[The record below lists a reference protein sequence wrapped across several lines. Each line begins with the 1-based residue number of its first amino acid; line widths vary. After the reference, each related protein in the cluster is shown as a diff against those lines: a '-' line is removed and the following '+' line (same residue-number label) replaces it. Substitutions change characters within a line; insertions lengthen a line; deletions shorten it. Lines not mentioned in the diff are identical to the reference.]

1 MEMKA
6 RGAHIIA
13 VIEEGDEEIKS
24 LADDYIEVPKG
35 IPSVLSPI
43 PFAVPLQLLS
53 VLCVRLRKGL
63 QPRHAKKLGESA
75 VTVK

>member
-13 VIEEGDEEIKS
+13 IIEEGDEEIKRLS
-24 LADDYIEVPKG
+24 DDLLKSQKVYQRA
-35 IPSVLSPI
+35 LSPI
-43 PFAVPLQLLS
+43 PYVVPLQLLAYY
-53 VLCVRLRKGL
+53 VALEKGYDPDM
-63 QPRHAKKLGESA
+63 PRNLAKS

>member
-35 IPSVLSPI
+35 IPTILSPI
-43 PFAVPLQLLS
+43 PYAVPLQLLAYHTAIE
-53 VLCVRLRKGL
+53 KGL
-63 QPRHAKKLGESA
+63 NPDMPRNLAKS